1 MQYDL
6 LLLNVLVVDGSGREP
21 YQADIGILGDRIA
34 RIGTITD
41 PGRTEIDAHGAA
53 AAPGFIDVHT
63 HDDRV
68 PIAHPEFTPK
78 LSQGVTSVL
87 TGQCGISLAPADIAK
102 VSGPPRDDG
111 FAALPPPLT
120 LLGKAQDFVFP
131 CFADYLRAVAAAKPS
146 INVVPFVG
154 HTSLRVAAMADLRR
168 AATSDESRHMAAML
182 DEAMQAGAFGMTSG
196 LYYPPAGAA
205 SPEEVTPLLRRVAGF
220 GGIGTAHIRNEGDAI
235 FEALDETLDAARAS
249 RLPIVISHL
258 KCASPKIW
266 GWGTKLLDRLDAAA
280 KRQAI
285 SFDVYPYE
293 ASSTMIHA
301 DQIEGATRV
310 MVSWS
315 DPYPEKAGQDLA
327 DIAADWCCS
336 PGEAA
341 NRLAP
346 GGGIYHKMNER
357 DVARIVAHPCGMIG
371 SDGLPHDAH
380 PHPRLWGTFP
390 RVLGRYVRDMKLL
403 TLAEAVRKMTSLPAH
418 VFGLADRGMLR
429 EGAIADI
436 TLFNRDLVLDTAT
449 YEEPRQL
456 SAGIDHVIVG
466 GAVAFAGGQPTGR
479 RFGRVLRRTPDA
491 PTAGWLGA

>member
-1 MQYDL
+1 MDYDL
-6 LLLNVLVVDGSGREP
+6 ILRNALVVDGGGAEP
-21 YQADIGILGDRIA
+21 YHADIGIVGDRIT
-34 RIGTITD
+34 RIGMIAD
-41 PGRTEIDAHGAA
+41 QGRTEIDAHGAA

-68 PIAHPEFTPK
+68 PLILPEFTPK

-87 TGQCGISLAPADIAK
+87 TGQCGISLAPANAAQ
-102 VSGPPRDDG
+102 VTGAPRTDG

-120 LLGKAQDFVFP
+120 LLGKAEDFIFP
-131 CFADYLRAVAAAKPS
+131 RFADYLRAVAAARPS
-146 INVVPFVG
+146 INIVPFVG
-154 HTSLRVAAMADLRR
+154 HTSLRVAAMDDLRKSAS
-168 AATSDESRHMAAML
+168 AAESARMSAML
-182 DEAMQAGAFGMTSG
+182 DEAMQSGAFGMTSG

-205 SPEEVTPLLRRVAGF
+205 GREELTPLLTRVANF
-220 GGIGTAHIRNEGDAI
+220 GGIGTAHIRNEGDTI
-235 FEALDETLDAARAS
+235 FEALDEALDAARAGGMP
-249 RLPIVISHL
+249 LVISHL

-266 GWGTKLLDRLDAAA
+266 GWGGKLLGRLEEAS
-280 KRQAI
+280 KRQAL

-357 DVARIVAHPCGMIG
+357 DVAKIIAHPGGMIG

-390 RVLGRYVRDMKLL
+390 RILGRYVRDMKLL
-403 TLAEAVRKMTSLPAH
+403 SLAEAVRKMTSLPAR
-418 VFGLADRGMLR
+418 VFGLADRGMIR

-449 YEEPRQL
+449 YEEPRQA
-456 SAGIDHVIVG
+456 SAGIDHVIVS
-466 GAVAFAGGQPTGR
+466 GAIAFAAGRPTGR
-479 RFGRVLRRTPDA
+479 RFGQVLRRTPDA
-491 PTAGWLGA
+491 PQPGWLGA